1 MKSINILFHCS
12 KKFSIL
18 TNYLNIILNIYYSM
32 QLGGEDLTAK
42 RICSFVIGLFIM
54 AFGVSFSIVS
64 TLGTTP
70 ISSISYA
77 LVLITDV
84 NIGITTFVFNA
95 ALILIQFFI
104 LRSKFHKRRL
114 LQLINCVVFSYFNAV
129 ALSAVSMI
137 PFDGSVLM
145 MVIFLAVSI
154 FLTAFGIFV
163 YMPAN
168 IAPLPGEGCVEAI
181 AIVTGW
187 RFSTIKI
194 GFDATMVIIALIMCG
209 LWYTNIFG
217 AVNVGTIISA
227 FMVGFTLRQINNIY
241 ARITG
246 EPINVVNK

>member
-1 MKSINILFHCS
+1 MIRRAC
-12 KKFSIL
+12 
-18 TNYLNIILNIYYSM
+18 
-32 QLGGEDLTAK
+32 Q
-42 RICSFVIGLFIM
+42 FVVGLFIM
-54 AFGVSFSIVS
+54 SFGVAFSIVS

-70 ISSISYA
+70 ISSISYS

-95 ALILIQFFI
+95 ALIVIQYFI
-104 LRSKFHKRRL
+104 LRSKFEKRRW

-129 ALSAVSMI
+129 ALAAVSQI
-137 PFDGSVLM
+137 PFDGSLM
-145 MVIFLAVSI
+145 MMGVFLVVSI

-163 YMPAN
+163 YMPAD

-194 GFDATMVIIALIMCG
+194 GFDATMVGISLVMCW
-209 LWYTNIFG
+209 LWYATAFG

-227 FMVGFTLRQINNIY
+227 FMVGFTLRQIGNVY

-246 EPINVVNK
+246 HRISMVNRE